1 MERELTRRTALR
13 LGTGTIL
20 AGIMGVS
27 LAPVAHAA
35 VTPAGRS
42 AGGLSEAATAEAVYP
57 PAMATRTFGTL
68 RTSDWSTTPIRFRYA
83 GTAVRRFPDKSKKNA
98 PTTAKVHVFTATWLR
113 STTEVLVSAALT
125 KAAAEKKARK
135 HVFAL
140 GRVPHFVRRS
150 VKEMRIYAGVH
161 AATALNG
168 VISIYEGAH
177 YPAHRWPNVY
187 LHESAHCL
195 NEKVRAD
202 ADLSAAW
209 RRAVAADKALP
220 HAALDGFISEY
231 AHRKPPHE
239 DFGESLVSWLAV
251 RFHPD
256 RLAEQAPGAYEFIQ
270 AQIPHRIRFFE
281 AQNWDTA
288 PLR

>member
-1 MERELTRRTALR
+1 MGRELTRRTALR

-20 AGIMGVS
+20 AGFMGAS
-27 LAPVAHAA
+27 WAPAAQAA
-35 VTPAGRS
+35 VTPSGRATS
-42 AGGLSEAATAEAVYP
+42 GLPEAAPAAALYP

-68 RTSDWSTTPIRFRYA
+68 RTSDWSTTPICFRYE
-83 GTAVRRFPDKSKKNA
+83 GTAVRRFPDKSQKNA

-113 STTEVLVSAALT
+113 SSTEVLVSAALT
-125 KAAAEKKARK
+125 AAAAEKKARK

-140 GRVPHFVRRS
+140 GRVPHFMRRP
-150 VKEMRIYAGVH
+150 VKEMRIYSGVH

-195 NEKVRAD
+195 NERVRAD
-202 ADLSAAW
+202 AELLRAW
-209 RRAVAADKALP
+209 NRAVAADKARRP
-220 HAALDGFISEY
+220 DALDGFISEY
-231 AHRKPPHE
+231 AFDTPRGE
-239 DFGESLVSWLAV
+239 DFGESLISWLAIT
-251 RFHPD
+251 FHPD
-256 RLAEQAPGAYEFIQ
+256 RLAEQAPGGEEFIRS
-270 AQIPHRIRFFE
+270 QIPNRLAFFR
-281 AQNWDTA
+281 AQEWDTA